1 MDQFLIGNRADVRAL
16 IADLWLHEPET
27 TTATTIGHIALR
39 PHQQSALGRARRAI
53 AEHGGAL
60 LADEVGL
67 GKTFVAVAL
76 IREARRALVVAP
88 AALRDMWRDALAR
101 GSGAARI
108 ISYDALS
115 RGSLPNGDFDLVV
128 LDEAHHARNPA
139 TKRYARL
146 AALTARTPVL
156 LLSATPIHN
165 HANDLAALLALFLGA
180 RAWQLNDDQRA
191 ACIIRRERA
200 DIAAAALPEL
210 TPPVWIPVG
219 DDHELLDLITSLP
232 PPLPPRD
239 GEDGGALVHWGLAR
253 QWASSHGALLRA
265 LDRRL
270 AIATA
275 LDATLATG
283 RYPSRA
289 TLGAWTCGDDAVQLA
304 FPQLFEDERRLTETM
319 RAVVAAHAAAV
330 AALRSRALASVWT
343 DTERAQRL
351 HELRAAHPGEKLVA
365 FSQFTHTVR
374 TLFTRLPDRT
384 GAAALTARGGHLT
397 SGPVTRRELLTRFA
411 PRAMASH
418 APRDIERIDFLL
430 TTDLLSEGVNLQDA
444 SVVIHLDLPW
454 TPARLE
460 QRVGRARRI
469 GSTHKTVAVYALSAP
484 AAAEA
489 LLRVEQR
496 LHAKLRAANR
506 AIGIA
511 GTILPVATPN
521 AMEWD
526 RAAPSA
532 SRRQEAL
539 RQRLAAWRSTQAPHL
554 EHAVPLLAVEHT
566 GRRCMLAAFQHGD
579 ARCSLAGSLDDR
591 PFTDDPALLLTIV
604 SLFDETPPQSAAP
617 SPPNEI
623 VGHALERC
631 NEWLARRA
639 AVAATG
645 GVLPLHVPSRR
656 HAMRRIVSI
665 TARAPHHL
673 RPTLA
678 PLAARA
684 RRAITLPFGI
694 GAERVLDDLA
704 TATLPDEAWLRA
716 LGTFA
721 DVQERAHH
729 NDPDSPVLVAVLVG
743 VE

>member
-1 MDQFLIGNRADVRAL
+1 MDVTLNAHPARVRAL
-16 IADLWLHEPET
+16 VANLCLRDHESAPV
-27 TTATTIGHIALR
+27 TTIGRIALR
-39 PHQQSALGRARRAI
+39 PHQQTALDRVRYAI
-53 AEHGGAL
+53 AQYGGAL

-67 GKTFVAVAL
+67 GKTYVAVAL
-76 IREARRALVVAP
+76 IRDVRHALVVAP
-88 AALRDMWRDALAR
+88 AALREMWRDALDR
-101 GSGAARI
+101 CGAAAQVV
-108 ISYDALS
+108 SYDALS
-115 RGSLPNGDFDLVV
+115 RGSLPNGTFDLVV

-165 HANDLAALLALFLGA
+165 HAGDLAALLALFLGA
-180 RAWQLNDDQRA
+180 RAWQLGDAQRT
-191 ACIIRRERA
+191 ACIVRRERT
-200 DIAAAALPEL
+200 DIADSTLPTL
-210 TPPVWIPVG
+210 LPPVWIPVG
-219 DDHELLDLITSLP
+219 DDQELLEQITSLP

-239 GEDGGALVHWGLAR
+239 GDDGGGLVHWGLAR

-304 FPQLFEDERRLTETM
+304 FPQLFEQESCLTTSL
-319 RAVVAAHAAAV
+319 RDIVNRHATAV
-330 AALRSRALASVWT
+330 AALRTRALASVWT

-351 HELRAAHPGEKLVA
+351 HELRAKHRGEKVVA
-365 FSQFTHTVR
+365 FSQFTDTVR
-374 TLFTRLPDRT
+374 TLFARLPDRSAT
-384 GAAALTARGGHLT
+384 ATLTARGGHLT
-397 SGPVTRRELLTRFA
+397 SGPAPRADILARFA
-411 PRAMASH
+411 PQAMVA
-418 APRDIERIDFLL
+418 APPRHIERIDFLL

-454 TPARLE
+454 TPARME

-469 GSTHKTVAVYALSAP
+469 GSTHHRVAVYALSPP

-489 LLRVEQR
+489 LLHVEQR

-506 AIGIA
+506 AVGIA
-511 GTILPVATPN
+511 GTILPTVAPN
-521 AMEWD
+521 D
-526 RAAPSA
+526 SPSA
-532 SRRQEAL
+532 ARQHEAL
-539 RQRLAAWRSTQAPHL
+539 RQLIASWRADDDRTPGAQRPLIAVERTARPCVLAAYH
-554 EHAVPLLAVEHT
+554 
-566 GRRCMLAAFQHGD
+566 D
-579 ARCSLAGSLDDR
+579 ADSGCSLAASIDNR
-591 PFTDDPALLLTIV
+591 PLSDDPALLLQVATLLNPTEGR
-604 SLFDETPPQSAAP
+604 SDHAP
-617 SPPNEI
+617 DPPNDAVARAI
-623 VGHALERC
+623 ALSDR
-631 NEWLARRA
+631 WLARRT

-645 GVLPLHVPSRR
+645 GALPLHAPGRR
-656 HAMRRIVSI
+656 QAMRRIVSI

-704 TATLPDEAWLRA
+704 TASLPDEAWLRA

-721 DVQERAHH
+721 DVQERTRQS
-729 NDPDSPVLVAVLVG
+729 DPSAPTLAALLIG
-743 VE
+743 IE

>member
-1 MDQFLIGNRADVRAL
+1 MDATLNPDPARVRAVL
-16 IADLWLHEPET
+16 AHLWLRDEKSQR
-27 TTATTIGHIALR
+27 TATIGRIALR
-39 PHQQSALGRARRAI
+39 PHQQSALDRVRQAI
-53 AEHGGAL
+53 AEYGGAL

-76 IREARRALVVAP
+76 IRDVRSALVVAP
-88 AALRDMWRDALAR
+88 AALRDMWRDALDR
-101 GSGAARI
+101 GAAAAQVV
-108 ISYDALS
+108 SYDALS
-115 RGSLPNGDFDLVV
+115 RGSPPNGTFDLVV

-139 TKRYARL
+139 SKRYARL

-165 HANDLAALLALFLGA
+165 HAGDLAALLALFLGA
-180 RAWQLNDDQRA
+180 RAWQLADAQRA
-191 ACIIRRERA
+191 SCIIRRERTDVA
-200 DIAAAALPEL
+200 EVTLPALL
-210 TPPVWIPVG
+210 PPVWIPVG
-219 DDHELLDLITSLP
+219 DDQELLEQITSLP

-239 GEDGGALVHWGLAR
+239 GDDGGSLVHWGLAR

-289 TLGAWTCGDDAVQLA
+289 TIGAWICGDDAVQLA
-304 FPQLFEDERRLTETM
+304 FPQLFEQESCLTTSM
-319 RAVVAAHAAAV
+319 RDVVNRHTAAV
-330 AALRSRALASVWT
+330 AALRTRALASVWT

-351 HELRAAHPGEKLVA
+351 HDLRATHRGEKLVA
-365 FSQFTHTVR
+365 FSQFADTVR
-374 TLFTRLPDRT
+374 TLFARLPNRAA
-384 GAAALTARGGHLT
+384 AAALTARGGHLT
-397 SGPVTRRELLTRFA
+397 SGPVSRADLLERFA
-411 PRAMASH
+411 PQAMVATP
-418 APRDIERIDFLL
+418 PRDIERIDFLL

-444 SVVIHLDLPW
+444 SVIIHLDLPW

-469 GSTHKTVAVYALSAP
+469 GSTHHRVAVYAMSPP

-506 AIGIA
+506 AVGIA
-511 GTILPVATPN
+511 GTILPSAAPN
-521 AMEWD
+521 E
-526 RAAPSA
+526 APSA
-532 SRRQEAL
+532 ARQHEAL
-539 RQRLAAWRSTQAPHL
+539 RQLIASWRVDDARTPVDVRPLVAVERVGRSCVLAAYS
-554 EHAVPLLAVEHT
+554 HA
-566 GRRCMLAAFQHGD
+566 D
-579 ARCSLAGSLDDR
+579 AGCSLAASIDNR
-591 PFTDDPALLLTIV
+591 PLTEDPALLLDVATLLSPEQRRSDQS
-604 SLFDETPPQSAAP
+604 SL
-617 SPPNEI
+617 PPNDAI
-623 VGHALERC
+623 ARALALSER
-631 NEWLARRA
+631 WIARRS

-645 GVLPLHVPSRR
+645 GALPLHAPGRR

-684 RRAITLPFGI
+684 RRAITLPFGV

-704 TATLPDEAWLRA
+704 TASLPDEAWLRA

-721 DVQERAHH
+721 DVQERTRQR
-729 NDPDSPVLVAVLVG
+729 DPCAPTLAAMLIG
-743 VE
+743 IE

>member
-1 MDQFLIGNRADVRAL
+1 MDVTLNAHPARVRAL
-16 IADLWLHEPET
+16 VASLWLREHESAP
-27 TTATTIGHIALR
+27 AATIGRIALR
-39 PHQQSALGRARRAI
+39 PHQQSALDRVRHAI
-53 AEHGGAL
+53 AQYGGAL

-67 GKTFVAVAL
+67 GKTYVAVAL
-76 IREARRALVVAP
+76 IRDARHALVVAP
-88 AALRDMWRDALAR
+88 AALREMWRDALDR
-101 GSGAARI
+101 GGAAAQVV
-108 ISYDALS
+108 SYDALS
-115 RGSLPNGDFDLVV
+115 RGSLPNGTFDLVV
-128 LDEAHHARNPA
+128 LDEAQHARNPA

-165 HANDLAALLALFLGA
+165 HAGDLAALLALFLGA
-180 RAWQLNDDQRA
+180 RAWQLGDAQRT
-191 ACIIRRERA
+191 ACIVRRERT
-200 DIAAAALPEL
+200 DIADATLPTL
-210 TPPVWIPVG
+210 LPPVWIPVG
-219 DDHELLDLITSLP
+219 DDQELLEQITSLP

-239 GEDGGALVHWGLAR
+239 GDDGGALVHWGLAR

-304 FPQLFEDERRLTETM
+304 FPQLFEQESCLTTSL
-319 RAVVAAHAAAV
+319 RDIVNRHATAV
-330 AALRSRALASVWT
+330 ATLRTRALASVWT

-351 HELRAAHPGEKLVA
+351 LELRAKHRGEKVVA
-365 FSQFTHTVR
+365 FSQFTDTVR
-374 TLFTRLPDRT
+374 TLFARLPDRSAT
-384 GAAALTARGGHLT
+384 ATLTARGGHLT
-397 SGPVTRRELLTRFA
+397 SGPAPRAEILARFA
-411 PRAMASH
+411 PNAMVVAP
-418 APRDIERIDFLL
+418 PRDIERIDFLL
-430 TTDLLSEGVNLQDA
+430 TTDLLSEGINLQDA

-454 TPARLE
+454 TPARME

-469 GSTHKTVAVYALSAP
+469 GSTHHRVAVYALSPP

-506 AIGIA
+506 AVGIA
-511 GTILPVATPN
+511 GTILPTVTPN
-521 AMEWD
+521 D
-526 RAAPSA
+526 SPSA
-532 SRRQEAL
+532 ARQHEAL
-539 RQRLAAWRSTQAPHL
+539 RQLIASWRVDDDLTADARRPLIAVERTGRPCVLAAYHDADSGPS
-554 EHAVPLLAVEHT
+554 
-566 GRRCMLAAFQHGD
+566 LAASID
-579 ARCSLAGSLDDR
+579 NR
-591 PFTDDPALLLTIV
+591 PLSDDPALLLQV
-604 SLFDETPPQSAAP
+604 AALVNANGGASDHAP
-617 SPPNEI
+617 DPPNDAVARAI
-623 VGHALERC
+623 ALSDR
-631 NEWLARRA
+631 WLARRT

-645 GVLPLHVPSRR
+645 GALPLHAPGRR
-656 HAMRRIVSI
+656 QAMRRIVSI

-716 LGTFA
+716 LSTFA
-721 DVQERAHH
+721 DVQERTRQS
-729 NDPDSPVLVAVLVG
+729 DPCAPALAALLIG
-743 VE
+743 IE

>member
-1 MDQFLIGNRADVRAL
+1 MDVTLNAHPARVRAL
-16 IADLWLHEPET
+16 VASLLLRDRESAPVT
-27 TTATTIGHIALR
+27 SIGHIALR
-39 PHQQSALGRARRAI
+39 PHQQSALDRVRHAI
-53 AEHGGAL
+53 AEYGGAL

-76 IREARRALVVAP
+76 IRDVRHALVVAP
-88 AALRDMWRDALAR
+88 AALGDMWRAALDR
-101 GSGAARI
+101 GGAAAQI
-108 ISYDALS
+108 LSYDALS
-115 RGSLPNGDFDLVV
+115 RGSVPNGTFDLIV

-146 AALTARTPVL
+146 AALTAHTPVL

-165 HANDLAALLALFLGA
+165 HAGDLAALLALFLGA
-180 RAWQLNDDQRA
+180 RAWQLGDAQRT
-191 ACIIRRERA
+191 ACIVRRERA
-200 DIAAAALPEL
+200 DVAESTLPTL
-210 TPPVWIPVG
+210 LPPVWIPVG
-219 DDHELLDLITSLP
+219 DDQELLEQITSLP
-232 PPLPPRD
+232 PPLPPCD
-239 GEDGGALVHWGLAR
+239 GDDGGALVHWGLAR

-283 RYPSRA
+283 RYPTRA

-304 FPQLFEDERRLTETM
+304 FPQLFEQEKCLTTSL
-319 RAVVAAHAAAV
+319 RDVVNRHSAAV
-330 AALRSRALASVWT
+330 AALRTRALAGVWT

-351 HELRAAHPGEKLVA
+351 HEIRAQHRGEKVVA
-365 FSQFTHTVR
+365 FSQFADTVR
-374 TLFTRLPDRT
+374 TLFARLPDRS
-384 GAAALTARGGHLT
+384 AAATLTSHGGHLT
-397 SGPVTRRELLTRFA
+397 SGPAPRADILARFA
-411 PRAMASH
+411 PQAMVVAP
-418 APRDIERIDFLL
+418 PRDIERIDFLL

-454 TPARLE
+454 TPARME

-469 GSTHKTVAVYALSAP
+469 GATHHRVAVYALSPP

-506 AIGIA
+506 AVGIA
-511 GTILPVATPN
+511 GTILPSVAPN
-521 AMEWD
+521 D
-526 RAAPSA
+526 SPSA
-532 SRRQEAL
+532 ARQHEAL
-539 RQRLAAWRSTQAPHL
+539 RRLIAAWRADDDRTADAQR
-554 EHAVPLLAVEHT
+554 PLVAVERT
-566 GRRCMLAAFQHGD
+566 GRPCVLAAYRNGE
-579 ARCSLAGSLDDR
+579 AGASLAASIDNRPLSDDPGLLLQVAALLNPDDR
-591 PFTDDPALLLTIV
+591 RPDHPLD
-604 SLFDETPPQSAAP
+604 
-617 SPPNEI
+617 PPNEAVARAI
-623 VGHALERC
+623 ALFDR
-631 NEWLARRA
+631 WLARRT

-645 GVLPLHVPSRR
+645 GALPLHAPGRR
-656 HAMRRIVSI
+656 QAMRRIVSI

-704 TATLPDEAWLRA
+704 TAPLPDEAWLRA
-716 LGTFA
+716 LSTFA
-721 DVQERAHH
+721 DVQERTRQT
-729 NDPDSPVLVAVLVG
+729 DPCAPTLAALLIG
-743 VE
+743 IE

>member
-1 MDQFLIGNRADVRAL
+1 MDVTLNAHPAHVRAL
-16 IADLWLHEPET
+16 IAKLWLSDHHSAPVT
-27 TTATTIGHIALR
+27 TVGRIALR
-39 PHQQSALGRARRAI
+39 PHQQSAVDRVRHAI
-53 AEHGGAL
+53 SQYGGAL

-76 IREARRALVVAP
+76 IRDARHALVVAP
-88 AALRDMWRDALAR
+88 AALRDMWRDALDR
-101 GSGAARI
+101 GGASAEVV
-108 ISYDALS
+108 SYDALS
-115 RGSLPNGDFDLVV
+115 RGTLPNGAFDLVV

-139 TKRYARL
+139 TKRYTRI

-165 HANDLAALLALFLGA
+165 HADDLAALLALFLGVG
-180 RAWQLNDDQRA
+180 AWQLGDAQRT

-200 DIAAAALPEL
+200 DVADTALPAL
-210 TPPVWIPVG
+210 LPPVWIPVG
-219 DDHELLDLITSLP
+219 DDQELLEQITSLP

-239 GEDGGALVHWGLAR
+239 GDDGGALVHWGLAR

-289 TLGAWTCGDDAVQLA
+289 TLGAWICGDDAVQLA
-304 FPQLFEDERRLTETM
+304 FPQLFEQESCLTASLRE
-319 RAVVAAHAAAV
+319 VVNRHTAAV
-330 AALRSRALASVWT
+330 AALRTRALASVWT
-343 DTERAQRL
+343 DIERAQRL
-351 HELRAAHPGEKLVA
+351 HDLRIAHRREKIVA
-365 FSQFTHTVR
+365 FSQFAETVR
-374 TLFTRLPDRT
+374 TMFSRLPDRSA
-384 GAAALTARGGHLT
+384 AAALTARGGQLT
-397 SGPVTRRELLTRFA
+397 SGPATRGEILARFA
-411 PRAMASH
+411 PQAMIA
-418 APRDIERIDFLL
+418 APPRDIERIDFLL
-430 TTDLLSEGVNLQDA
+430 ATDLLSEGVNLQDA

-454 TPARLE
+454 TPARME

-469 GSTHKTVAVYALSAP
+469 GSTHHRVAVYALSPP

-506 AIGIA
+506 AVGIA
-511 GTILPVATPN
+511 GTILPT
-521 AMEWD
+521 
-526 RAAPSA
+526 AAPIDSPSA
-532 SRRQEAL
+532 ARQHEAL
-539 RQRLAAWRSTQAPHL
+539 RQMVASWRLDDARTPDAQT
-554 EHAVPLLAVEHT
+554 PLVAVEHT
-566 GRRCMLAAFQHGD
+566 PRPCALAAFHNADSGT
-579 ARCSLAGSLDDR
+579 SLAASIDNR
-591 PFTDDPALLLTIV
+591 PFTDDPGLVLQVAALLST
-604 SLFDETPPQSAAP
+604 EHRPPDP
-617 SPPNEI
+617 SPDPPNDA
-623 VGHALERC
+623 VASALALSER
-631 NEWLARRA
+631 WIARRT

-645 GVLPLHVPSRR
+645 GALPLHAPGRR

-665 TARAPHHL
+665 TARTPHHL

-704 TATLPDEAWLRA
+704 TASLPDEAWLRA
-716 LGTFA
+716 LSTFA
-721 DVQERAHH
+721 DVQERTRQCDRCA
-729 NDPDSPVLVAVLVG
+729 PTLAALLIG
-743 VE
+743 IQ

>member
-1 MDQFLIGNRADVRAL
+1 VNADPTRVRAL
-16 IADLWLHEPET
+16 VANLWLGDQESAPV
-27 TTATTIGHIALR
+27 ATIGRIALR
-39 PHQQSALGRARRAI
+39 PHQQSALDRVRQAI
-53 AEHGGAL
+53 AEFGGAL
-60 LADEVGL
+60 LADDVGL

-76 IREARRALVVAP
+76 IRDVRHALVVAP
-88 AALRDMWRDALAR
+88 AVLRDMWRDALDR
-101 GSGAARI
+101 GGAAAQVV
-108 ISYDALS
+108 SYDALS
-115 RGSLPNGDFDLVV
+115 RGSLPNGTFDLVV

-146 AALTARTPVL
+146 AAVTAHTPVL
-156 LLSATPIHN
+156 LLSATPVHN
-165 HANDLAALLALFLGA
+165 HADDLAALLALFLGA
-180 RAWQLNDDQRA
+180 RAWRLGDAQRA

-200 DIAAAALPEL
+200 DVADTTLPALH
-210 TPPVWIPVG
+210 PPVWIPVG
-219 DDHELLDLITSLP
+219 DDQELLEQITSLP

-239 GEDGGALVHWGLAR
+239 GDDGGALVHWGLAR

-289 TLGAWTCGDDAVQLA
+289 TLGAWICGDDAVQLA
-304 FPQLFEDERRLTETM
+304 FPQLLEQGSCLTTSL
-319 RAVVAAHAAAV
+319 RDVVNRHTAAV
-330 AALRSRALASVWT
+330 AALRTRALASVWT

-351 HELRAAHPGEKLVA
+351 HELRALHRGEKLVA
-365 FSQFTHTVR
+365 FSQFADTVR
-374 TLFTRLPDRT
+374 TLFARLPDRSR
-384 GAAALTARGGHLT
+384 AAALTARGGHLT
-397 SGPVTRRELLTRFA
+397 SGPASRAELLARFA
-411 PRAMASH
+411 PQAMVVAP
-418 APRDIERIDFLL
+418 PRDIERIDFLL

-460 QRVGRARRI
+460 QRVGRARRV
-469 GSTHKTVAVYALSAP
+469 GSTHQRVAVYALAPP
-484 AAAEA
+484 AAAES

-506 AIGIA
+506 AVGIT
-511 GTILPVATPN
+511 GTILPANASNAWPHETSGDEASAT
-521 AMEWD
+521 
-526 RAAPSA
+526 
-532 SRRQEAL
+532 RRREAL
-539 RQRLAAWRSTQAPHL
+539 RQVVAAWRIDH
-554 EHAVPLLAVEHT
+554 VPTPDENEPLIAVERA
-566 GRRCMLAAFQHGD
+566 GRRCVLAAYRDTHS
-579 ARCSLAGSLDDR
+579 ACSLAASLDDR
-591 PFTDDPALLLTIV
+591 PLNDDPTLLLEVARLLTV
-604 SLFDETPPQSAAP
+604 DRRGADPAP
-617 SPPNEI
+617 LPPND
-623 VGHALERC
+623 VGARALALSER
-631 NEWLARRA
+631 WVARRT

-645 GVLPLHVPSRR
+645 GALPLHAPGRR

-694 GAERVLDDLA
+694 GAERVLNDLA
-704 TATLPDEAWLRA
+704 TAALPDEAWLRA
-716 LGTFA
+716 LSTFA
-721 DVQERAHH
+721 DVQDRAHKQ
-729 NDPDSPVLVAVLVG
+729 DPGCPILVAMLIG